1 MGSNF
6 IIYSLLIIFIGASSA
21 DYISRRKK
29 GYFIKNGYAKWAMG
43 RVAILCIIIAIWY
56 FAIK

>member
-1 MGSNF
+1 MENNF
-6 IIYSLLIIFIGASSA
+6 IIYLLLIIFIGATSV
-21 DYISRRKK
+21 DYASRRKK

-43 RVAILCIIIAIWY
+43 RLVILCIVIAIWY